1 MRQYEITEDGDLLTP
16 EGQTAPKSHEFGSD
30 NSGRLWEKARKE
42 VEDGDAEILTY
53 VEPEQSPY
61 VEIATLEATRT
72 ERRKREARMGITG
85 AQQWLDDLDVE
96 IEALRP

>member
-1 MRQYEITEDGDLLTP
+1 MITYNTLENGNLS
-16 EGQTAPKSHEFGSD
+16 GNGHGSIPIRHRWCAEALNLVD
-30 NSGRLWEKARKE
+30 KGE
-42 VEDGDAEILTY
+42 AEILPY
-53 VEPEQSPY
+53 VEPEPNPY

-72 ERRKREARMGITG
+72 ERRKREARMGVSG